1 MKKITDYL
9 IKLFYLIKKVIKIKS
24 NTSTQ
29 SDISIDDKIESL
41 IINQLG
47 IDKSEISDDKHF
59 CNDLDGDELD
69 VIELLMD
76 IESFYNISIQ
86 EGAFILTIGELKN
99 YVKKIIEDPS
109 YKVPENQI
117 LYKENGWFGYQK
129 VKHSESIYGRS
140 LAIRELIDN
149 EYQILDDEYGNPY
162 KELINFT
169 ILYFVN
175 RKFTNKEELLNIIQ
189 RDFPIMNSYLI
200 RQINLLNQN
209 LQLHADFK
217 NDTILDFDEQKAYFE
232 FNDFICKYF
241 TTNFNEKILRDKAI
255 RKNFKYLGD
264 SFISYIESDI
274 EIKKMV
280 GDNKS

>member
-1 MKKITDYL
+1 MKKITDYM
-9 IKLFYLIKKVIKIKS
+9 IKLFCLIKKVIKIKS
-24 NTSTQ
+24 NISTH

-47 IDKSEISDDKHF
+47 IEKSEISDDKHF

-86 EGAFILTIGELKN
+86 EGAFILTIGELKK

-117 LYKENGWFGYQK
+117 LYEENGWFGYEK
-129 VKHSESIYGRS
+129 VKYSESIYGRS

-232 FNDFICKYF
+232 FKDFICKYF

-255 RKNFKYLGD
+255 RKKFKYLGD
-264 SFISYIESDI
+264 NLISYIESDI